1 MHKLNILI
9 FGPSTFLSTI
19 NEVKSHLKFNL
30 SLNQNNLLKNSLDD
44 FDVIIYHHEYLEKKN
59 KLKFSNDSNCI
70 KILFSPKNK
79 NINSSLDAVIEL
91 PTTIKEINSMV
102 ENSVAKKKF
111 NKNSSITIKN
121 YLLDKNE
128 KKLIKK
134 NNFIIL
140 TEKEIQLLEL
150 FLNSNK
156 PISKNKILSLV
167 WHYSIDADTHT
178 VETHIYRLRKKI
190 IDKFSDEKF
199 IFNNKEGYFF

>member
-1 MHKLNILI
+1 M
-9 FGPSTFLSTI
+9 
-19 NEVKSHLKFNL
+19 
-30 SLNQNNLLKNSLDD
+30 KNSLDD

-156 PISKNKILSLV
+156 PISKNKILSIV